1 MGKRKDDRVW
11 QPLERC
17 SRARD
22 PRVMALAQTDLEVA
36 RAVREGQGDEI
47 WANHTYVV
55 TVRRNAAEGF
65 VERLSIRR
73 QDRRA
78 VSDWRDKQAIKN
90 QLAGRD
96 VEAIE
101 LYPRQDRVVDAANQA
116 WLWCMKPGVVLP
128 IGFPGG
134 DIKDAGEG
142 EMYGSVQRPLR
153 DVDR

>member
-1 MGKRKDDRVW
+1 MSRKDDRVW
-11 QPLERC
+11 APLERC

-22 PRVMALAQTDLEVA
+22 PRVLALAQTDLEVA
-36 RAVREGQGDEI
+36 RALREGSRDEI

-55 TVRRNAAEGF
+55 AVRRHPSEGH
-65 VERLSIRR
+65 VVRLSIRR

-78 VSDWRDKQAIKN
+78 PSDWRDKQAIKN
-90 QLAGRD
+90 QLAGED
-96 VEAIE
+96 VEGIE
-101 LYPRQDRVVDAANQA
+101 LYPMKSRVVDGANQA
-116 WLWCMKPGVVLP
+116 WIWCMAPGVVLP
-128 IGFPGG
+128 IGFPSG